1 MNTQKVLGIALA
13 GILLAGCGKTSAQY
27 RLSNGVD
34 LEAVEVRITPTS
46 TVGLGIVSQD
56 GKVLAVVGGAS
67 RPLIDI
73 LLGLVGSGS
82 TVAGAVV
89 MKKGLEKAVGLGQE
103 VSP

>member
-1 MNTQKVLGIALA
+1 MNTQNVLGLALA
-13 GILLAGCGKTSAQY
+13 GILLAGCGKTSVQY
-27 RLSNGVD
+27 RLGNGLD
-34 LEAVEVRITPTS
+34 LEAVEVRMPTS

-56 GKVLAVVGGAS
+56 GKVLAVIGGTA

-73 LLGLVGSGS
+73 FLGFVGAGS
-82 TVAGAVV
+82 MVAGAVV

>member
-1 MNTQKVLGIALA
+1 MNTRKVVGLALA
-13 GILLAGCGKTSAQY
+13 GILLASCGKSAVQY
-27 RLSNGVD
+27 RLSNGLD
-34 LEAVEVRITPTS
+34 LEAVEVRMPTS

-56 GKVLAVVGGAS
+56 GKVLAVVGGTS

-73 LLGLVGSGS
+73 LLGLAGAGS